1 MENARARPLP
11 QSKNEGVSPE
21 HVHTSHGMC
30 SFLTLFSP
38 FLMKAYETRKTFTVA
53 DDAEITP

>member
-1 MENARARPLP
+1 
-11 QSKNEGVSPE
+11 
-21 HVHTSHGMC
+21 MC

-53 DDAEITP
+53 DDTEITP